1 MLYLIPYG
9 LCFRLHLLSSEKCGS
24 ITTHDSVLVD
34 IDPSADDVKFNT
46 EITVRYLNILKSDLE
61 LETDFGN

>member
-1 MLYLIPYG
+1 MLDLIPYG
-9 LCFRLHLLSSEKCGS
+9 LCFRPHLLSSEKCGS

-46 EITVRYLNILKSDLE
+46 EITVRY
-61 LETDFGN
+61 